1 MRLLLLLVL
10 IIGLLPLS
18 SCKKKLTQFTIDYTS
33 TATIPSTFG
42 TLVPF
47 SIGTPEIETNST
59 YEFESNDTKKDYV
72 KHINIE
78 TLTVKITNPSGET
91 FSFVNDIEIYIDSPN
106 QPEILV
112 ANKYDIPTT
121 IGNYFELDVLD
132 SDLKEYIKDDT
143 FTLRLKVTSDE
154 TIPQDVTVE
163 IFTDFFVEAQ
173 LIRNK

>member
-1 MRLLLLLVL
+1 MRFLLIFVSFFIL
-10 IIGLLPLS
+10 ISFS
-18 SCKKKLTQFTIDYTS
+18 SCKKKLTQFTLDYTS

-59 YEFESNDTKKDYV
+59 YEFESNDTKKDFV
-72 KHINIE
+72 KHINLE

-91 FSFVNDIEIYIDSPN
+91 FSFVNEIEIYIDSPN
-106 QPEILV
+106 QPEILI
-112 ANKYDIPTT
+112 ANKTDIPSSV
-121 IGNYFELDVLD
+121 GNFLSLNVIET
-132 SDLKEYIKDDT
+132 DLKEYIKDDT
-143 FTLRLKVTSDE
+143 FSLRLKVTSDE

-173 LIRNK
+173 LKRN